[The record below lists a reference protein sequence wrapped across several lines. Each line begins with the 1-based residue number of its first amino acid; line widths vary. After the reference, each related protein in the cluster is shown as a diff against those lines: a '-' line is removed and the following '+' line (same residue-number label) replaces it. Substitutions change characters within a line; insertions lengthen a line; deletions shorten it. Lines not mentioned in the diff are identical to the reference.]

1 ARGPPDRGDDPGPV
15 GGHLDDER
23 RRHAEGAGPGRDAAR
38 DMEGASPAEPVR
50 RQDRVRGVA
59 DDRAAPA
66 GDRARPPVGGP
77 ERGLELSGR
86 TGTGERRGMAQAAT
100 VAEAQRPGPA
110 GIELPGGYAGRL
122 LRVDLSA
129 GRTRSE
135 PWSPADMRT
144 YLGGAGLGA
153 K

>member
-38 DMEGASPAEPVR
+38 RVEGASPAEPVR

-66 GDRARPPVGGP
+66 GDRARPSVGGP
-77 ERGLELSGR
+77 ERRLELIGG
-86 TGTGERRGMAQAAT
+86 TGTRERGSGWLRQRRWRKRSGPGRRAWSSRAAT
-100 VAEAQRPGPA
+100 PG
-110 GIELPGGYAGRL
+110 
-122 LRVDLSA
+122 
-129 GRTRSE
+129 
-135 PWSPADMRT
+135 
-144 YLGGAGLGA
+144 
-153 K
+153 